1 MELRELGALGGFFA
15 LRTSDDPPSGPEGDP
30 GDGPSGAGS
39 SSGAGAGAAGSG
51 RPVTHRTPAGSSAP
65 HGALPLARVYAGEI
79 EPLRRRVD
87 LVAARHTPP
96 ERRVAA
102 SIAQLGLAARLWS
115 VGLGSAAL
123 CGEVPELDPGRLWW
137 NPGRSTPDDLWLDRT
152 GAARTLPATAESI
165 RDAVQHAHLEP
176 LAEALRRD
184 TPVSRRLL
192 RGNAGSALAG
202 AVRQI
207 DDWARGAHRPDV
219 AARARELAAEL
230 FADPYLA
237 GTVHG
242 PGMRRNS
249 CCLYYRAPRGGLCGD
264 CVFDR
269 PPRRPVG

>member
-1 MELRELGALGGFFA
+1 MDLRELDTMGGFFA
-15 LRTSDDPPSGPEGDP
+15 LRTSGDAP
-30 GDGPSGAGS
+30 GGGADG
-39 SSGAGAGAAGSG
+39 
-51 RPVTHRTPAGSSAP
+51 V
-65 HGALPLARVYAGEI
+65 PLAEVYAGDTG
-79 EPLRRRVD
+79 PLTRRVD

-115 VGLGSAAL
+115 VALGAAAL
-123 CGEVPELDPGRLWW
+123 HGRLPDLDPARLRWS
-137 NPGRSTPDDLWLDRT
+137 PEGTTPDDLWLDLAD
-152 GAARTLPATAESI
+152 GPRTLPATAEAL
-165 RDAVQHAHLEP
+165 RAQVQDAHLAP

-192 RGNAGSALAG
+192 WGNAGSALAS

-207 DDWARGAHRPDV
+207 DAWSRDTGRGDV
-219 AARARELAAEL
+219 AERAAALAALL
-230 FADPYLA
+230 FRHPDLS

-269 PPRRPVG
+269 PPGRGGA